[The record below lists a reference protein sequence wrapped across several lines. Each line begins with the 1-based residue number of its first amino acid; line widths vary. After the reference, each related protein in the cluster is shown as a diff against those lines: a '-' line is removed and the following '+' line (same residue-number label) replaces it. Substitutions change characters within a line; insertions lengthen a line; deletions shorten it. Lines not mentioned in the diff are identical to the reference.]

1 MSNIAWPDL
10 VTETYA
16 DERFKLG
23 TERVESSQ
31 EVNAADS
38 THYGART
45 WVFIKTTAALVKGQ
59 VVTPLTGTG
68 ALTPFTVV
76 EATAAA
82 APKMI
87 VQGFAQHA
95 ITLAKPYGWIVKK
108 GMCEVLCDG
117 NVTGRASIVTD
128 SVPGKVTNMAAGQEH
143 AVIGVALEDDG
154 ITTPDLVTANVS
166 CGS

>member
-10 VTETYA
+10 VTKIYA

-23 TERVESSQ
+23 TERVETPQ
-31 EVNAADS
+31 EVNASDS

-45 WVFIKTTAALVKGQ
+45 WVFVKTTAALAKGE
-59 VVTPLTGTG
+59 VVTPATGTG
-68 ALTPFTVV
+68 ALTPFVV
-76 EATAAA
+76 IQATAAGA
-82 APKMI
+82 KAII
-87 VQGFAQHA
+87 VQGIAQHA
-95 ITLAKPYGWIVKK
+95 ITLAKPYGWVVKN

-117 NVTGRASIVTD
+117 DVTGRASIVTD

-154 ITTPDLVTANVS
+154 ITTPDLVTAIVR
-166 CGS
+166 CGA